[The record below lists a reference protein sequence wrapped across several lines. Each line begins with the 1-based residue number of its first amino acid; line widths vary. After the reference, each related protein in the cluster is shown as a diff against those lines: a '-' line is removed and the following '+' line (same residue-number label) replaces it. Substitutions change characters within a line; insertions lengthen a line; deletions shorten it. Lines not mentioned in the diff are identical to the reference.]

1 MYYVVRN
8 CLGDETI
15 IYPWKNGFMF
25 VKPEQDYLPKPQSKT
40 KTIEYKW
47 FKDDEKVH
55 ANFTWSVLHD
65 PNYEGWHLKDD
76 GYWWERREIKPKAF
90 KTTVNV
96 SVVKFDNISL
106 KDAIGSCFCEMDAY
120 IDTYPEAFIID
131 KGAETSLNMGVC
143 KCH

>member
-1 MYYVVRN
+1 MIGNLCITLLEIVLETKQSYIRGKMDLCSLN
-8 CLGDETI
+8 QNKIICLNHNRKQKQLNI
-15 IYPWKNGFMF
+15 NG
-25 VKPEQDYLPKPQSKT
+25 SKT
-40 KTIEYKW
+40 TKR
-47 FKDDEKVH
+47 
-55 ANFTWSVLHD
+55 SVLHD